1 MAKRCDVAV
10 VGGGAAGLVAATSAA
25 RRGAAALICDRM
37 PRVGKKILATG
48 GGRCNLSNE
57 DLSPA
62 AFTSTS
68 RNLVV
73 SVLEKF
79 GRDDIRNF
87 FKGLGLEMYTEDGR
101 IFPVTNQASSVLSLL
116 EAEVRRLGV
125 GAELGFDAAE
135 IQKRENRFIILSG
148 DGRTVEAGSVI
159 LAGGGRSYPALGSNG
174 SAYRLA
180 QLLGHHIIPPVPCA
194 VPVLVKDKLCHL
206 LQGLRV
212 RAKATALVTE
222 KPTQS
227 AEGEVLFTQYGLSG
241 TAILDASEALSIAI
255 NRDGRTDAAVIVD
268 LVPFLTQTALAAR
281 LLKRMKDGWDTA
293 DLALGILPDRF
304 ASVLPGMIPAGC
316 RDHEETSAFLAA
328 VLKKKRFNV
337 HGTRG
342 WNEAE
347 FTCGGI
353 DAREVDPRTLESKV
367 QPRLYFAGE
376 ILDVQGKR
384 GGYNLAWAWASGF
397 VAGLGGTDSSSGRTS

>member
-1 MAKRCDVAV
+1 MTKPCDVAI

-25 RRGAAALICDRM
+25 RRGASALICDRM
-37 PRVGKKILATG
+37 PRLGKKILATG

-57 DLSPA
+57 DLPPA
-62 AFTSTS
+62 AFTSSS
-68 RNLVV
+68 RNLVA
-73 SVLEKF
+73 SILEKF
-79 GRDDIRNF
+79 GRDDIRSF
-87 FKGLGLEMYTEDGR
+87 FKGLGLETYSEEGR
-101 IFPVTNQASSVLSLL
+101 VFPVTNQASSVLSLL

-125 GAELGFDAAE
+125 SIELGFEAAE
-135 IQKRENRFIILSG
+135 IRKQENSFAIASG
-148 DGRTVEAGSVI
+148 DGRRVEAGSVI

-180 QLLGHHIIPPVPCA
+180 QLFGHHIIPPVPSA

-206 LQGLRV
+206 LQGLKI

-222 KPTQS
+222 KPIQT
-227 AEGEVLFTQYGLSG
+227 AEGEVLFAQYGLSG
-241 TAILDASEALSIAI
+241 TAVLDVSEALSIAI
-255 NRDGRTDAAVIVD
+255 NRDGRTGAAIVLD
-268 LVPFLTQTALAAR
+268 LVPFLTRNALATR
-281 LLKRMKDGWDTA
+281 LLKRMKDGWPA
-293 DLALGILPDRF
+293 ANLAMGILPDRF
-304 ASVLPGMIPAGC
+304 AAVIPGMMPTAG
-316 RDHEETSAFLAA
+316 RDPDDTAAALAVA
-328 VLKKKRFNV
+328 LKDRRFNV

-353 DAREVDPRTLESKV
+353 DAREVDPRTLESKI
-367 QPRLYFAGE
+367 QKGLYFAGE

-397 VAGLGGTDSSSGRTS
+397 VAGLGA